1 MAHVDPSAPLEG
13 RPSKETERKLKRE
26 SRTQI
31 VSFVFMIFITSTAFL
46 TIASD
51 AISTGF
57 AIPFI
62 LLLAAVQVV
71 MQLYYFMHMNG
82 KGTGWVNA
90 MIWSGLFVA
99 AMTVAALMLLIG
111 IVKY

>member
-13 RPSKETERKLKRE
+13 KASKETERKLKRE

-31 VSFVFMIFITSTAFL
+31 VSFVFMVFITTTAFL
-46 TIASD
+46 TVASD
-51 AISTGF
+51 VIPSGF

-62 LLLAAVQVV
+62 LLLASVQVI
-71 MQLYYFMHMNG
+71 MQLYYFMHMNA

-90 MIWSGLFVA
+90 LIWGGLFVA

-111 IVKY
+111 ITKY